1 MSRNSSNPKSRVHP
15 HPKIDFEAINA
26 QNDHV
31 LDELKTEWD
40 QYNMVV
46 SELKTKKNKDTK
58 FIEGGAG
65 YFISYR
71 DI

>member
-1 MSRNSSNPKSRVHP
+1 M
-15 HPKIDFEAINA
+15 IDFEAVNA

-31 LDELKTEWD
+31 LDELKSEWD

-46 SELKTKKNKDTK
+46 SELKTKKTKDTK

-65 YFISYR
+65 YAASY
-71 DI
+71 

>member
-1 MSRNSSNPKSRVHP
+1 M
-15 HPKIDFEAINA
+15 

-40 QYNMVV
+40 QYNKIV
-46 SELKTKKNKDTK
+46 SDLKTKKSKDSK

-65 YFISYR
+65 YYSTYNP
-71 DI
+71 DT